1 MSKPDT
7 TAILAKL
14 HKDFGAEIGGLG
26 DKYVNLPRLPFDIFP
41 LDLALGG
48 GIPWGKLTE
57 IYGPESSNKTNKVYR
72 LIRSAQRMYPHKR
85 CVIVDAEQSHDNEW
99 AAKMGVDVDNLIVL
113 RPDFAEQAVDFVEAF
128 LYAPDV
134 SLVALDSVAALITA
148 NEVASSADKQVV
160 GGNSA
165 VVGRMI
171 RKAVLAM
178 GQARKQNPENFA
190 PAFVCINQIRHKIGV
205 MFGDP
210 ETTPGGNALRF
221 AAACRIRTYG
231 KNVVEKKIDPAMPC
245 YKDCNIIVRKWKFP
259 ILQVN
264 AQYRMQ
270 MLKFGGNSYG
280 HVEDFN
286 TVATFLKECDYL
298 TKGQGGSWVLSGEV
312 FPTLAAI
319 RMHLESDPDAMAS
332 YKAAIIAELVD
343 QGAGFDAIPASQDDG
358 EAPEELAD
366 IAGQM

>member
-7 TAILAKL
+7 SAILAKL

-57 IYGPESSNKTNKVYR
+57 IYGPESSNKTNKVLK
-72 LIRSAQRMYPHKR
+72 LIRSAQRMYPDKKQ
-85 CVIVDAEQSHDNEW
+85 VFIDAEHALDPSW
-99 AAKMGVDVDNLIVL
+99 ATKMGVDMDRVIVMH
-113 RPDFAEQAVDFVEAF
+113 PDFAEQAVDFVEAF

-148 NEVASSADKQVV
+148 NEIASSADKAVV
-160 GGNSA
+160 GGASA
-165 VVGRMI
+165 VVGKMI

-178 GQARKQNPENFA
+178 GQARKQNPEGFA

-221 AAACRIRTYG
+221 AAACRLRSYG
-231 KNVVEKKIDPAMPC
+231 KNVVEKKIDPAMPS
-245 YKDCNIIVRKWKFP
+245 YKECNIIIRKWKFP

-264 AQYRMQ
+264 AQYSMQ
-270 MLKFGGNSYG
+270 MLKFGGRGYG

-298 TKGQGGSWVLSGEV
+298 TKGHGGSWLLSGSE
-312 FPTLAAI
+312 FQTLAAV
-319 RMHLESDPDAMAS
+319 RQYLESDPEVMAS
-332 YKAAIIAELVD
+332 YKAAIISEMVD
-343 QGAGFDAIPASQDDG
+343 KGDGIAPASNEADG

-366 IAGQM
+366 IAGDM